1 MLVCAVKVMKL
12 YVLACRVEAGTKL
25 NVGELG
31 AHSLVDLVGIKVKR
45 NVSKLER
52 LWSTAV

>member
-1 MLVCAVKVMKL
+1 MCTSVKVIVLVCVNAW
-12 YVLACRVEAGTKL
+12 EGGGGTKL

-31 AHSLVDLVGIKVKR
+31 AHSSVDLVGTKMKR
-45 NVSKLER
+45 NVSKLPR